1 MIKLDNN
8 LLIELGLG
16 NLPIEEK
23 RKMLAHIYET
33 LEMRVGTELA
43 NQMTDDQLLEFEEF
57 IKRNDEGAALDW
69 LEQNFPNY
77 RDVVASE
84 FQKLR
89 GEIAQAAPQIAAGSG
104 VALTS
109 AADIPAAGQPP
120 EEMESQPQA
129 AAPGPVATTVPS
141 DPPIQAQPMQ
151 QPAAPMYGQPAQ
163 PQAPQQ
169 PMTPPAAPD
178 MGQQPPQMPGTPSQ
192 PQQY

>member
-16 NLPIEEK
+16 NLPVEDK

-43 NQMTDDQLLEFEEF
+43 NQMTDDQLLEFEDF
-57 IKRNDEGAALDW
+57 IKRNDESSALDW

-84 FQKLR
+84 FEKLR
-89 GEIAQAAPQIAAGSG
+89 AEIAQSAPQIVAASG

-109 AADIPAAGQPP
+109 AGDIPPAVA
-120 EEMESQPQA
+120 EASQ
-129 AAPGPVATTVPS
+129 APAE
-141 DPPIQAQPMQ
+141 
-151 QPAAPMYGQPAQ
+151 
-163 PQAPQQ
+163 PQQ
-169 PMTPPAAPD
+169 PY
-178 MGQQPPQMPGTPSQ
+178 QQ
-192 PQQY
+192 